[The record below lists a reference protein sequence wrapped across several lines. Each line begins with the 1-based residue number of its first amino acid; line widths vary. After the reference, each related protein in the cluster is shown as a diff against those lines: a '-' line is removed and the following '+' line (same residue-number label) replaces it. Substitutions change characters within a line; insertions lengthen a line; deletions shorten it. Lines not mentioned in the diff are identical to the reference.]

1 MFIPNH
7 DKTALVNVAHIIT
20 VSISEPSLER
30 KDYWL
35 VAGLTYGTQILFK
48 GSKDDC
54 ITEMQHI
61 YKTC

>member
-35 VAGLTYGTQILFK
+35 VAGLTWSACLRYSPTRGRSVMPMFSAI
-48 GSKDDC
+48 
-54 ITEMQHI
+54 
-61 YKTC
+61 